1 MDWDLISKFITSKPL
16 IEPENGRKIRSMV
29 FPLTR
34 SDNNLH
40 VHTADR
46 FLNALLAWE
55 RATLNNSPDADKAHK
70 ALKQEFT
77 ALQNLIEDKQP
88 DLISPI

>member
-1 MDWDLISKFITSKPL
+1 M
-16 IEPENGRKIRSMV
+16 
-29 FPLTR
+29 
-34 SDNNLH
+34 
-40 VHTADR
+40 HTADR

-70 ALKQEFT
+70 DLKQEFT

-88 DLISPI
+88 ASFAS